1 MSILQSKFYN
11 IFWQNKSCRNLF
23 LLSKE
28 ELLETATLGTENN
41 SLSYTSNRII
51 ISNAQENDDESET
64 IKFRNENS
72 TIVIDKNLE
81 ERVDYFKPLIG
92 EFLDNNFKKAFDK
105 LSDDI
110 EKKGWSLLIK
120 IIRLLANEKNREKN
134 IIKLLKGYGF
144 IGSHLTSFKQIEK
157 DLENKFLS
165 KKGNSLV
172 NEHNIKAFFEGIKF
186 VKELYVNNSYKKL
199 YNTNQV
205 LVNTLNS
212 EEDFNSRI
220 KLFSLLYD
228 NKIIKPSSDDA
239 FIECSNCEPGTYRG
253 VFQLRLKPKNLKEL
267 KCPVCK
273 EELTYYVPYEL
284 VPEIFEIVKQK
295 DGLLHNALLNKLDT
309 YGFEYLANQIFLNDI
324 EIDCIYEGILGD
336 KTAIFIVET
345 KMYKLNTE
353 PKKLKSKLKR
363 DYGKL
368 INDCKR
374 LTKLKEFNGKWI
386 KPLLLVNITD
396 KVLINSVSSE
406 LKHSNLEQ
414 INQETEIMNI
424 DQLEFKHP

>member
-1 MSILQSKFYN
+1 MSILQCKFYN

-28 ELLETATLGTENN
+28 ELLETATIGTENN

-51 ISNAQENDDESET
+51 ISNAEENDDESET

-72 TIVIDKNLE
+72 TLVIDKNLE
-81 ERVDYFKPLIG
+81 ERIDYFKPLL
-92 EFLDNNFKKAFDK
+92 EDFLDKNFKKAFDK

-110 EKKGWSLLIK
+110 EKKGWSLLLK
-120 IIRLLANEKNREKN
+120 VIRLLANEKNREKN
-134 IIKLLKGYGF
+134 IIKLLQGYGF
-144 IGSHLTSFKQIEK
+144 IGPHLTSFKHIEE
-157 DLENKFLS
+157 DLENKFIP

-172 NEHNIKAFFEGIKF
+172 NEHTIKTFFEGIKYI
-186 VKELYVNNSYKKL
+186 KELYVNNSYKKL

-228 NKIIKPSSDDA
+228 NKIIKSSNDDA

-253 VFQLRLKPKNLKEL
+253 VFQLRLKPKNLKDL

-284 VPEIFEIVKQK
+284 VPDIFEIVKQK
-295 DGLLHNALLNKLDT
+295 DGLLHNALLNKLET
-309 YGFEYLANQIFLNDI
+309 YGFEYIPNKTYLNDI
-324 EIDCIYEGILGD
+324 EIDCIYEGNLGD
-336 KTAIFIVET
+336 KTATFIVET

-353 PKKLKSKLKR
+353 PKKLQSKLKR

-368 INDCKR
+368 IYDCVR
-374 LTKLKEFNGKWI
+374 LLELKEFKGKWI
-386 KPLLLVNITD
+386 RPLLLVNITD
-396 KVLINSVSSE
+396 ESIINNVSAE
-406 LKHSNLEQ
+406 LRYSNPEK
-414 INQETEIMNI
+414 INQETLIMNI